1 VQINRDCQ
9 LKNPKPKKFIIGIQ
23 GMTITLSRGSM
34 PIPIGLTWVAL
45 GFRGTRIPSSGYVA
59 RKIRLIKMATNLDLK
74 VNEAWNNA
82 LRNWNYPSIPRL
94 VTVKSKSEINNLGK
108 DVAPYLQK
116 ELAFMKFPQFQIYA
130 NLENIAEKFPEN
142 PERGLNVILNHEV
155 GHRFC
160 PYDTITLILLQHA
173 VKKELQGEK
182 LPYSLDGAAP
192 IIMNLFTDTCVNT
205 FSVKK
210 DNKDLPWA
218 YSQLS
223 QREEN
228 RKSRLWHVYA
238 KSKELIW
245 SEAILPDDV
254 KLKKEE
260 LEAAEKIAGLFT
272 SDFFDSFKWNK
283 RIRAYARIISKFL
296 DNEAGDKGSS
306 LDNIAG
312 NIPKNIDEKTAEEL
326 AKRLSEIGKD
336 GLPTNSSGL
345 KEFKDIMAG
354 FGHGDEKKA
363 SIIFYDMLSNSY
375 SVMFTTKPFGKPKI
389 NPFQPIKWTPSMSV
403 EKLDVNYSVQVGGRI
418 IPGVNSYAWNTRK
431 RDLRGGFEEVIP
443 NLDLYLDSSGSMPDP
458 TQTISLS
465 VLAGFVVAKKAHSK
479 GASIRVT
486 NFSGNGQHKTQEFTR
501 DLAKIYDVLV
511 VHYNGGTVFPVKE
524 LLKAS
529 NPRQVLAITDTF
541 IGNEKE
547 VSEAILEFIR
557 RHKDNKFS
565 VYALKQAESDSYL
578 KRAGAE
584 IIYGTTAEIF
594 KKVIGKAEEVYSG

>member
-1 VQINRDCQ
+1 
-9 LKNPKPKKFIIGIQ
+9 
-23 GMTITLSRGSM
+23 ME
-34 PIPIGLTWVAL
+34 
-45 GFRGTRIPSSGYVA
+45 
-59 RKIRLIKMATNLDLK
+59 TNLDLK

-82 LRNWNYPSIPRL
+82 LRNWNYPPIPRL
-94 VTVKSKSEINNLGK
+94 VAVKSKSEISSLGK
-108 DVAPYLQK
+108 DIAPLLEGQ
-116 ELAFMKFPQFQIYA
+116 LAFMKFPEFQTYA
-130 NLENIAEKFPEN
+130 NLENIAEKFPED
-142 PERGLNVILNHEV
+142 PERGLHVILNHEV

-182 LPYSLDGAAP
+182 LPYSLDMAAP

-218 YSQLS
+218 YNQLS
-223 QREEN
+223 QSEESK
-228 RKSRLWHVYA
+228 KSKLWRVYA

-245 SEAILPDDV
+245 NENILPDDV

-260 LEAAEKIAGLFT
+260 LEAAEKIAELFT

-296 DNEAGDKGSS
+296 ENESKDGKSS

-326 AKRLSEIGKD
+326 AKRLSGIGKD
-336 GLPTNSSGL
+336 GLPTNPSGL
-345 KEFKDIMAG
+345 KEFKGIMAG

-363 SIIFYDMLSNSY
+363 SITFYDMLSNSY
-375 SVMFTTKPFGKPKI
+375 SVMFTTKPFGKPRV

-403 EKLDVNYSVQVGGRI
+403 EKLDINYSAQVGGRI

-431 RDLRGGFEEVIP
+431 RDLHGGFEEVIP

-458 TQTISLS
+458 IQTISLS
-465 VLAGFVVAKKAHSK
+465 VLAGFVVAKKAHKK
-479 GASIRVT
+479 GASIRAT
-486 NFSGNGQHKTQEFTR
+486 SFSGNGQYKTQEFTK
-501 DLAKIYDVLV
+501 DLAKIYDILV
-511 VHYNGGTVFPVKE
+511 THYNRGTVFPVN

-529 NPRQVLAITDTF
+529 NPRQVLVITDTF
-541 IGNEKE
+541 IGNGKE
-547 VSEAILEFIR
+547 VSEAILEFR
-557 RHKDNKFS
+557 RSHKDNKFS

-584 IIYGTTAEIF
+584 VIYDTTTEIF